1 MLIFHIS
8 FTTLSEV
15 HDTVIGTLGCYF
27 YFYFFIII
35 MEICCFVQIQRGV
48 YESFQM
54 NPMRF
59 NVMNI

>member
-1 MLIFHIS
+1 
-8 FTTLSEV
+8 
-15 HDTVIGTLGCYF
+15 
-27 YFYFFIII
+27 